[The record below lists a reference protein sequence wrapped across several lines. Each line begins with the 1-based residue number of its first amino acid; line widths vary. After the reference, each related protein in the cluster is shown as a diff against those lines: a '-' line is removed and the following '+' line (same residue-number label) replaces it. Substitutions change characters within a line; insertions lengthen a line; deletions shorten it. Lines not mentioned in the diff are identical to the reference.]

1 MSAMPSFSDTVGHR
15 GLLDRYADLR
25 PAPPPLPSVCWHRS
39 RRPPADPGEPDSYSS
54 STYIILRASS
64 AATPHALAPLP
75 SPLRMF
81 PSHHPPC
88 PHPHYTPTP
97 SLLLP
102 SHALALYPLASCPPP
117 TPYSRHFQ
125 MSGADGVDDGGSLD
139 DSEAEKQN
147 ANKAVKGA
155 SGTCSRSSAGKE
167 GVAVGH
173 VQSLL
178 NVCGAWVLAAGRRTR
193 QVSCMIFCSAAPV
206 HPWGARRMRRV

>member
-1 MSAMPSFSDTVGHR
+1 MFHGAALCFTQ
-15 GLLDRYADLR
+15 
-25 PAPPPLPSVCWHRS
+25 HRS
-39 RRPPADPGEPDSYSS
+39 RRPPADPGEPASYSS

-117 TPYSRHFQ
+117 TPYSYIFPHPYTPPHTTHVGIHTTGRHFQ

-155 SGTCSRSSAGKE
+155 SGTG
-167 GVAVGH
+167 
-173 VQSLL
+173 
-178 NVCGAWVLAAGRRTR
+178 GRRGAHPGDREGEGGGRRGRRGWRGWGSQLGGETMTAR
-193 QVSCMIFCSAAPV
+193 PAPFASV
-206 HPWGARRMRRV
+206 CPPP